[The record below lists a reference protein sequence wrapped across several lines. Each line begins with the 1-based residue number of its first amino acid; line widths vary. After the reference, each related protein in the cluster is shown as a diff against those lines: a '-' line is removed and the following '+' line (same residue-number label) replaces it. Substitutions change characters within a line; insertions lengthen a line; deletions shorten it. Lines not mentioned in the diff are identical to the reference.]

1 MDKSPE
7 FSEQKINML
16 LNIASK
22 KMGMSPAAL
31 RAKLE
36 DGTFDNIV
44 KGLSEADAKKLSGI
58 ANDPN
63 KVNAILSNP
72 ENAKKFSDMLGK
84 NNKR

>member
-1 MDKSPE
+1 MDKAPE

-36 DGTFDNIV
+36 DGTFDNMV

-58 ANDPN
+58 ANDPK
-63 KVNAILSNP
+63 KVDAMLSNP
-72 ENAKKFSDMLGK
+72 ENAKKLSEMLGK
-84 NNKR
+84 NTNR